1 MFLDTEVL
9 CQVLVCLH
17 SSPSKSNQDTPEKD
31 TYNNSNRNITFF
43 FFKASNLLT
52 LTYSSIEVLDND
64 TAIFDIA
71 HCYKSESTTL
81 SCVSVVR
88 NLEKLSGLAKSW
100 MI

>member
-43 FFKASNLLT
+43 FSRLQTF
-52 LTYSSIEVLDND
+52 
-64 TAIFDIA
+64 
-71 HCYKSESTTL
+71 
-81 SCVSVVR
+81 
-88 NLEKLSGLAKSW
+88 
-100 MI
+100 